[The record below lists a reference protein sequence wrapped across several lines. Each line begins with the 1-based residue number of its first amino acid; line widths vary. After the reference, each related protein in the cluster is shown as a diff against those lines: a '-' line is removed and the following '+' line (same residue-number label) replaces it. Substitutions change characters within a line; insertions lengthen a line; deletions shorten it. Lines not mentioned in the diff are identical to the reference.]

1 MILKIGLTGGIGS
14 GKTTIAKIFEL
25 LKVPVYYA
33 DDASKRLYHTNK
45 ELMAGL
51 KKHFGE
57 DIYTNEELN
66 RSKLAA
72 IVFNDAEKLELLNSL
87 AHPITIKDAEDW
99 MQRQTT
105 PYIIKEAALLFE
117 AGSAKGL
124 DYIIGVSAPQDLR
137 IQRVM
142 ERDGIDR
149 EAVVGRMKR
158 QMDEEEKML
167 LCDFVIKNDE
177 QELVIPQVLKLHE
190 EFLTMS
196 ASKTQDDSITEP

>member
-1 MILKIGLTGGIGS
+1 VILKIGLTGGIGS
-14 GKTTIAKIFEL
+14 GKTTVAKIFEL
-25 LKVPVYYA
+25 LNVPVYYA

-72 IVFNDAEKLELLNSL
+72 IVFNDAEKLQLLNSL

-99 MQRQTT
+99 IQQQTT

-142 ERDGIDR
+142 DRDEIDR
-149 EAVVGRMKR
+149 EAVLSRMKR
-158 QMDEEEKML
+158 QMHEDEKMQ
-167 LCDFVIKNDE
+167 LCDFIIENDE
-177 QELVIPQVLKLHE
+177 HQLVIPQVLKLHE
-190 EFLTMS
+190 QFLKMS
-196 ASKTQDDSITEP
+196 VDKN